1 MMNTMMKITMAAAA
15 FALVAG
21 AAQSQDMDNFYKANI
36 DVDNASYASHIVN
49 PGYWLIN
56 WSQWADV
63 DSRWTGGGYIRLGV
77 SSFQCDNA
85 LGGGVPEKYAALAY
99 AKAIGADVVIYA
111 TTASTDTYNWTSH
124 YVAFYA
130 KQNVQRTQQV
140 TTAAVRRPTS
150 AEATAAANRAN
161 DVYHQ
166 PHVVVHY
173 DAQTDTYNWIGPTT
187 GQPQS
192 KPASWFLDQF
202 GAYLSKPTA

>member
-1 MMNTMMKITMAAAA
+1 MINKMMMTAAVVLG
-15 FALVAG
+15 LVAG
-21 AAQSQDMDNFYKANI
+21 NAQAQSQDGTMENFYKANI
-36 DVDNASYASHIVN
+36 DVDNAQYASRTVN

-63 DSRWTGGGYIRLGV
+63 DSRWTGGGYVRLGV
-77 SSFQCDNA
+77 SSFEYDNA

-130 KQNVQRTQQV
+130 KQNVQRVAAAPV
-140 TTAAVRRPTS
+140 TNGWRPTS

-161 DVYHQ
+161 DKYHQ

-173 DAQTDTYNWIGPTT
+173 DAQTDTYNWIGPTSR
-187 GQPQS
+187 QPQS

-202 GAYLSKPTA
+202 GAYLKS